1 MVAAEVHPERL
12 VFVEE
17 MGLHTSLAPLYGY
30 APKGERLCLEV
41 PRNRGIPM
49 FFPVDTIPPQIHCQF
64 IRNSLVIHR
73 TMVLCSH
80 QDAEVGGT
88 EGKATET
95 KIAMI

>member
-1 MVAAEVHPERL
+1 MKRA
-12 VFVEE
+12 VEPVIE
-17 MGLHTSLAPLYGY
+17 D
-30 APKGERLCLEV
+30 LCT
-41 PRNRGIPM
+41 IPM